1 MLLTAFVL
9 LQSGS
14 SPASALND
22 HGTPGQLV
30 TEQASMPYQF
40 SYFAGGHDGSHSRH
54 EARDANGRVYGHY
67 TLATAE
73 GSQRV
78 VCYVAD
84 ENGFRAWVDTN
95 EQGTA
100 NDDPADVS
108 IRSTAPGTQGTPRGP
123 IQGICGRPPPPAQ
136 TAVAPPVVIPPR
148 KPAYVPVQEVIHPP
162 AVQHVVHPPPV
173 RTPAYVPIQHVKV
186 PVTVHDTYVPSPPV
200 HQVPYVRKV
209 VVKRPPPVRDSYLV
223 PQPPKTVYV
232 PVQEQVFVQP
242 PPAVHRIKTVVRR
255 PGYLP
260 ARDDPPNE
268 ESETYHDTPPQRP
281 WTPAPKPWTPAP
293 KPWTPAP
300 KPWTPAPK
308 PWTPAP
314 KPWTPATKPWTPA
327 PKPWTPAPKPWTPAP
342 KPWTPAPQEWT
353 PPPKPWTPEPRPW
366 TPEPRPW
373 SPPQRPW
380 TPSKNS
386 YGSQRE
392 VYRPAVQDVY
402 VPRGYKSSCSG
413 YCGPKVTAQVVPSD
427 EEVYVKTSTGPASYS
442 VRRGYVSPRY
452 EPQPEPSYK
461 EYQAWKPSYDIPIGM
476 SYKMTVSKSP
486 GSYPWDYQRRP
497 AQQQSYYRPA
507 QTSSY
512 PSAPSSYPSPSR
524 SHSAPK
530 SRGSYSNDL
539 DLDQMYEFKQP
550 TYG

>member
-1 MLLTAFVL
+1 MREKLTILTAFL
-9 LQSGS
+9 FLQSGS
-14 SPASALND
+14 SPAFALDD

-123 IQGICGRPPPPAQ
+123 IQGICGRPPAQ
-136 TAVAPPVVIPPR
+136 SVVAHPPVVVPPR
-148 KPAYVPVQEVIHPP
+148 KTAYVPVQEVILPP
-162 AVQHVVHPPPV
+162 VVKHIVESPPV
-173 RTPAYVPIQHVKV
+173 RKTSYVPVQH
-186 PVTVHDTYVPSPPV
+186 VTVHDTYVPSPPV

-232 PVQEQVFVQP
+232 PVEQQVFVQP
-242 PPAVHRIKTVVRR
+242 PPVVHRTKTVVRR

-260 ARDDPPNE
+260 ARDDPPTE
-268 ESETYHDTPPQRP
+268 
-281 WTPAPKPWTPAP
+281 
-293 KPWTPAP
+293 
-300 KPWTPAPK
+300 
-308 PWTPAP
+308 
-314 KPWTPATKPWTPA
+314 
-327 PKPWTPAPKPWTPAP
+327 
-342 KPWTPAPQEWT
+342 
-353 PPPKPWTPEPRPW
+353 
-366 TPEPRPW
+366 
-373 SPPQRPW
+373 
-380 TPSKNS
+380 
-386 YGSQRE
+386 RE
-392 VYRPAVQDVY
+392 VYRPPVQDVY

-413 YCGPKVTAQVVPSD
+413 YCGPKVTARVVPS

-442 VRRGYVSPRY
+442 VRRGYISPRY
-452 EPQPEPSYK
+452 EPNPEPSYTA
-461 EYQAWKPSYDIPIGM
+461 YQAWKPSYDIPIGM

-486 GSYPWDYQRRP
+486 GPYPWDYQRRP
-497 AQQQSYYRPA
+497 SQQQSYYRPA

-512 PSAPSSYPSPSR
+512 PSTPSSYSSPSR
-524 SHSAPK
+524 SYSAPK

>member
-1 MLLTAFVL
+1 MRARPDIAMREKLTILIAFL
-9 LQSGS
+9 FLQSGS
-14 SPASALND
+14 SPAFALDD

-123 IQGICGRPPPPAQ
+123 IQGICGRPPAQ
-136 TAVAPPVVIPPR
+136 SVVAHPPVVVPPR
-148 KPAYVPVQEVIHPP
+148 KTAYVPVQEVILPP
-162 AVQHVVHPPPV
+162 VVKHIVEPPPV
-173 RTPAYVPIQHVKV
+173 RKTSYVPVQH
-186 PVTVHDTYVPSPPV
+186 VTVHDTYVPSPPV
-200 HQVPYVRKV
+200 HHVPYVRKV

-232 PVQEQVFVQP
+232 PVEQQVFVQP
-242 PPAVHRIKTVVRR
+242 PPVVHRTKTIVRR

-260 ARDDPPNE
+260 ARDDPPTE
-268 ESETYHDTPPQRP
+268 VSETYHDTPPHRP

-293 KPWTPAP
+293 KV
-300 KPWTPAPK
+300 
-308 PWTPAP
+308 
-314 KPWTPATKPWTPA
+314 WTPA

-342 KPWTPAPQEWT
+342 KPWTPAPQVWTPAPQVWT

-373 SPPQRPW
+373 TPPRRPW
-380 TPSKNS
+380 TSSKSS
-386 YGSQRE
+386 YAPQRE
-392 VYRPAVQDVY
+392 VYRPPVQDVY

-413 YCGPKVTAQVVPSD
+413 YCGPKVTARVVPS

-442 VRRGYVSPRY
+442 VRRGYISPRY
-452 EPQPEPSYK
+452 EPSPEPSYTA
-461 EYQAWKPSYDIPIGM
+461 YQAWKPSYDIPIGM
-476 SYKMTVSKSP
+476 SYKMTISKSP
-486 GSYPWDYQRRP
+486 GPYPWDYQRRP
-497 AQQQSYYRPA
+497 SQQQSYYRPA

-512 PSAPSSYPSPSR
+512 PSTPSSYSSPSR
-524 SHSAPK
+524 SYSAPK